1 MGTTRGSLKHMY
13 HTILKPIGIFLI
25 LFGLVSWMSVP
36 AKTSDSTETF
46 PDSTIDHLVE
56 INVPIGRTWLS
67 LSLGEKIALLT
78 GYKIAS
84 QEEVQIIEARP
95 TQPTHE
101 LQKIRLEK
109 KDIIRY
115 LNRHLIDNR
124 EEFIDA
130 IDQYYSRQDHQHRPL
145 SDAIN
150 FAHRTIVQQ

>member
-1 MGTTRGSLKHMY
+1 MY
-13 HTILKPIGIFLI
+13 KTILKPIGIVLI
-25 LFGLVSWMSVP
+25 LFGVVSCASVS
-36 AKTSDSTETF
+36 ARASDSTKTI
-46 PDSTIDHLVE
+46 PDSTIDHLLE
-56 INVPIGRTWLS
+56 INAPIGRAWLS

-84 QEEVQIIEARP
+84 QEEVQTIEARP

-115 LNRHLIDNR
+115 LNRDLVEHRHQFL
-124 EEFIDA
+124 EA
-130 IDQYYSRQDHQHRPL
+130 INQYYSRQDHQHRPL

-150 FAHRTIVQQ
+150 FAHRTVVQQ